1 MHVHI
6 ANTPGQVARDFAEYF
21 ENWLAKQEGTVN
33 VALSGGSTP
42 AVLFRLWAEEYS
54 ERIDWEQIHF
64 FWGDERCVPPDD
76 EESNFKMAEDLFMST
91 VGVPSCNI
99 HRLRGELPA
108 EAEAGRYG
116 EEISECLPVKSDWPV
131 FDLIMLGMGGDGHTA
146 SIFPHQ
152 MELLESTE
160 VCALAEH
167 PDTGQER
174 ITLTGEVI
182 NNAREVVFLVT
193 GQSKADKVAAIHNE
207 AADAKQYPAGHIRPK
222 HGQLHWF
229 IDQKAARGVDEKV

>member
-1 MHVHI
+1 MHTHI
-6 ANTPGQVARDFAEYF
+6 ADTPGQVARDFAEFF
-21 ENWLAKQEGTVN
+21 EQWLAEKKEPVN
-33 VALSGGSTP
+33 IALSGGSTP
-42 AVLFRLWAEEYS
+42 AVLFRLWTETYHD
-54 ERIDWEQIHF
+54 RIDWEQIHF

-76 EESNFKMAEDLFMST
+76 EESNFKMANDLFLSA

-99 HRLRGELPA
+99 HRLRGELPG

-116 EEISECLPVKSDWPV
+116 EEIAECLPERDGWPV

-152 MELLESTE
+152 MNLLESE
-160 VCALAEH
+160 EICALAEH
-167 PDTGQER
+167 PVSGQER
-174 ITLTGEVI
+174 VTLTGKVL

-193 GQSKADKVAAIHNE
+193 GQSKAEKVSSILNGESGASE
-207 AADAKQYPAGHIRPK
+207 YPAAHVNPP

-229 IDQKAARGVDEKV
+229 MDQKAAKGVDEKS

>member
-1 MHVHI
+1 MHIHI
-6 ANTPGQVARDFAEYF
+6 ADTPGKVARNFAEFF
-21 ENWLAKQEGTVN
+21 EKWLAEKKEPVN

-42 AVLFRLWAEEYS
+42 AVLFRLWTEEYQD
-54 ERIDWEQIHF
+54 RIDWEQIHF

-76 EESNFKMAEDLFMST
+76 AESNFKMADDLFLT
-91 VGVPSCNI
+91 PVGVPSCNV

-116 EEISECLPVKSDWPV
+116 EEIKECLPMQEGWPV

-152 MELLESTE
+152 MELLKAKE

-167 PDTGQER
+167 PVSDQER
-174 ITLTGEVI
+174 VTLTGHVL
-182 NNAREVVFLVT
+182 NNAREVAFLVT
-193 GQSKADKVAAIHNE
+193 GQSKAEKVSAILNKAPG
-207 AADAKQYPAGHIRPK
+207 AADYPAAHVQPT

-229 IDQKAARGVDEKV
+229 MDQKAAKGVDEKV